1 MRQRIGK
8 KIYIYF
14 FLFLIFGTVNNIS
27 INNLDLFKVKKI
39 NIRGLEKNEA
49 KKILI
54 NLEYLKLQNIFF
66 LDNFAFNQIIKQNSL
81 VEDFTIFKKYPSSL
95 EVKIKKT
102 KMLAN
107 IFKNGKN
114 YFIGSNGK
122 FISAEA
128 NKDDIPFIFGD
139 LNIQEFLIFK
149 NLVDQSNL
157 NYLDIK
163 KIYYYKSKRW
173 DIELKDNILIKL
185 PKKNLK
191 ESLELSHKILVSQN
205 SKNIKLIDMRVIG
218 QVIIND

>member
-1 MRQRIGK
+1 M
-8 KIYIYF
+8 
-14 FLFLIFGTVNNIS
+14 
-27 INNLDLFKVKKI
+27 
-39 NIRGLEKNEA
+39 
-49 KKILI
+49 
-54 NLEYLKLQNIFF
+54 
-66 LDNFAFNQIIKQNSL
+66 

-185 PKKNLK
+185 QKKNLK

>member
-27 INNLDLFKVKKI
+27 IYNLDLFKVKKI

-185 PKKNLK
+185 QKKNLK

>member
-27 INNLDLFKVKKI
+27 IYNLDLFKVKKI